1 MPMLLSRHAI
11 RTATFATM
19 IATLTA
25 ASIFAQNPPRAPLPH
40 VVTTGTGEV
49 QLSPDR
55 ATVVVGVQSRATTV
69 AGATADN
76 SRRQRAIIDTLRA
89 LGLGSDQ
96 IATVNFNVSPEMQY
110 PPNQSPKV
118 TGYVVTNT
126 VRASLRRVEDVGRT
140 IDAALAKG
148 ANEVSGVEFT
158 SSRADSA
165 RRAAIA
171 EAVAH
176 ARADAET
183 MAKAAGGSLG
193 QLLELS
199 SGVEPIRPFD
209 ATMARARVAAAVPT
223 PIEPGQLTVIATVTA
238 RWAFVPSR

>member
-1 MPMLLSRHAI
+1 MRMTLLRYATWMTAQATTMGMLGAPRS
-11 RTATFATM
+11 
-19 IATLTA
+19 
-25 ASIFAQNPPRAPLPH
+25 FAQGSPSAPPQ

-55 ATVVVGVQSRATTV
+55 ASVMLGVQSRAATV
-69 AGATADN
+69 AQATADN
-76 SRRQRAIIDTLRA
+76 SRRQRAIIDTLRG

-96 IATVNFNVSPEMQY
+96 ITTLNFNVSPDMQY
-110 PPNQSPKV
+110 PPNGTPRV
-118 TGYVVTNT
+118 VGYVVTNT

-140 IDAALAKG
+140 IDAALSKG

-165 RRAAIA
+165 RRAAIT

-176 ARADAET
+176 ARADAEV

-193 QLLELS
+193 QLLEVV
-199 SGVEPIRPFD
+199 SGVEPIRPFE
-209 ATMARARVAAAVPT
+209 ATMARARVAAAAPT
-223 PIEPGQLTVIATVTA
+223 PIEPGQLTVTATVTA
-238 RWAFVPSR
+238 RWVFVPSR

>member
-1 MPMLLSRHAI
+1 MLSPRRAI
-11 RTATFATM
+11 RVAALSTAINAVAVAVALGQSAPT
-19 IATLTA
+19 
-25 ASIFAQNPPRAPLPH
+25 PPPH

-55 ATVVVGVQSRATTV
+55 ATVIVGVQSRAATV
-69 AGATADN
+69 ALASADN
-76 SRRQRAIIDTLRA
+76 ARRQRAIIDTLRA
-89 LGLGSDQ
+89 LGLTSDQ

-110 PPNQSPKV
+110 PPNQTPKV

-126 VRASLRRVEDVGRT
+126 VRASLRRVEDVGKT

-183 MAKAAGGSLG
+183 MAKAAGGTLG
-193 QLLELS
+193 SLLEVA
-199 SGVEPIRPFD
+199 SGVEPIRPFE
-209 ATMARARVAAAVPT
+209 ATMARARVAAAAPT
-223 PIEPGQLTVIATVTA
+223 PIEPGQLTVTATVTA
-238 RWAFVPSR
+238 RWTFVPNK